1 MSALTRAVA
10 AELVRVFS
18 LRTWWVLAVVLVLYV
33 GVTAGG
39 FAFFVTAET
48 EGGPGPLPAEV
59 ATQLV
64 YSSTTS
70 VALVIPLLFGAL
82 AATSEYRWRT
92 LTPTFLA
99 QPRRPVVLVGRLVV
113 ALLVGAL
120 YGVIGALTSV
130 AAGAVVLAANGV
142 DTLLGDPDVLGLLA
156 RTVLACALWSLLGL
170 GLGALLTSQIAAIVI
185 VLVFTQFV
193 EPILRIVAGA
203 WEWSAELARY
213 LPGAATDSLVGAGII
228 ASIGQLDP
236 TVPGVIEPL
245 TRLEGG
251 LVLTALSVLLVA
263 VAAVTTLRHD
273 VE

>member
-1 MSALTRAVA
+1 MSALIRATH
-10 AELVRVFS
+10 AEAVRVFS
-18 LRTWWVLAVVLVLYV
+18 LRTWWVLAIVLVAYV

-70 VALVIPLLFGAL
+70 VALVVPLLFGAL
-82 AATSEYRWRT
+82 LATTEYRWRT
-92 LTPTFLA
+92 LTQTFLA
-99 QPRRPVVLVGRLVV
+99 QPRRGVVLVGRLVIAAV
-113 ALLVGAL
+113 VGAL

-130 AAGAVVLAANGV
+130 AAGAPVLAANGV
-142 DTLLGDPDVLGLLA
+142 DVLLGDAEVWGLLA

-193 EPILRIVAGA
+193 EPILRIVAGV
-203 WEWSAELARY
+203 WEWSAELGRY
-213 LPGAATDSLVGAGII
+213 LPGAATDALVGAGIL
-228 ASIGQLDP
+228 ASIGELDP
-236 TVPGVIEPL
+236 TVPGALEPL
-245 TRLEGG
+245 SMLEGG
-251 LVLTALSVLLVA
+251 LVLTALSLGLVA
-263 VAAVTTLRHD
+263 IAAATTLRRD
-273 VE
+273 VD

>member
-1 MSALTRAVA
+1 MNALGRAVA
-10 AELVRVFS
+10 AEVVRVFS
-18 LRTWWVLAVVLVLYV
+18 LRTWWVLAVVLIIYV
-33 GVTAGG
+33 AVTAGG
-39 FAFFVTAET
+39 FAFFVTTET

-99 QPRRPVVLVGRLVV
+99 QPRRSVVLIGRLVV
-113 ALLVGAL
+113 ALVVGAL
-120 YGVIGALTSV
+120 YGIVGAATSV
-130 AAGAVVLAANGV
+130 AAGAGVLAANGV
-142 DTLLGDPDVLGLLA
+142 DTLLADPEVWGLIA

-193 EPILRIVAGA
+193 EPLLRIVAGA
-203 WEWSAELARY
+203 WEWSAEIARY

-228 ASIGQLDP
+228 ASIGELDP

-251 LVLTALSVLLVA
+251 VVLASLSVALIA
-263 VAAVTTLRHD
+263 IAAVTTLRRD

>member
-1 MSALTRAVA
+1 MSALRRAVH

-18 LRTWWVLAVVLVLYV
+18 LRTWWVLGLVLVAYV
-33 GVTAGG
+33 GITAGG
-39 FAFFVTAET
+39 FAFFVTAEPV
-48 EGGPGPLPAEV
+48 GGAPALPAEV

-99 QPRRPVVLVGRLVV
+99 QPRRTVVLVGRLVV
-113 ALLVGAL
+113 ATLVGAV
-120 YGVIGALTSV
+120 YGAIGAVTSV
-130 AAGAVVLAANGV
+130 AAGAPVLAANGV
-142 DTLLGDPDVLGLLA
+142 DPLLGDPDVVGLLA

-193 EPILRIVAGA
+193 EPILRLVAGA

-245 TRLEGG
+245 TRLQGG
-251 LVLTALSVLLVA
+251 LVLTALSVVLIVI
-263 VAAVTTLRHD
+263 AALTTLRRD